1 MRMRYLRKIHPM
13 DCGLVTLAVHGL
25 SWELPEGQSLL
36 SSLAFLFVFVQD
48 KAKAINTGRTESHV
62 PTVQGSGTP
71 GLSLPSR
78 RILLSGISRNQCQ
91 LKKVRASKTV

>member
-1 MRMRYLRKIHPM
+1 MRYLRKIHPM
-13 DCGLVTLAVHGL
+13 DCGLVAPSVHGL

-62 PTVQGSGTP
+62 PTAQGSGTP

-78 RILLSGISRNQCQ
+78 QILLSGISRSQCHTFF
-91 LKKVRASKTV
+91 VWASKIV